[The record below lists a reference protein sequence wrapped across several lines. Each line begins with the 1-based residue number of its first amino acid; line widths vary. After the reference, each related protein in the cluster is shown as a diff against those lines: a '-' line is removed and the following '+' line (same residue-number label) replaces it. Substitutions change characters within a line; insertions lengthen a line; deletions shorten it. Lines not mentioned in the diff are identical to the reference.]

1 MVCVSCIA
9 TAAAAGA
16 GTMAFFR
23 LVDMVRD
30 GGVRKTVAF
39 LRGSAQV
46 RGGAESD
53 DENGVASTGDG
64 VLSGDRS

>member
-1 MVCVSCIA
+1 
-9 TAAAAGA
+9 
-16 GTMAFFR
+16 MAFFR

-39 LRGSAQV
+39 LRGRAHV
-46 RGGAESD
+46 RGGVEPD
-53 DENGVASTGDG
+53 DENGTASAGDG